1 LSAKFRRSIALVFVL
16 SALVAMQ
23 DRASVAAGGADIP
36 SDRAAVE
43 HALNR
48 LSFGP
53 TPGQVEEV
61 QRLGLARWIDQQLN
75 PASIDDSAVQ
85 SRLTPLPDPPA
96 VDRRAARNLSEQ
108 ERMEMQRRARQA
120 TRQSVQA
127 LAAQKITRAVYSDR
141 QLEEVL
147 VDFWF
152 NHFNVFAGKGRTAA
166 YIPDYERE
174 AIRPHIWGSFR
185 ELLGATAE
193 SPAML
198 FYLDNWL
205 SADPKAAEQLQQVNN
220 RRRARLGGAGN
231 AGNNRPPQQQQQ
243 GARRNGLNE
252 NYARELMELHTLGV
266 DGGYTQQD
274 IIEVAR
280 AFTGWTLADP
290 QQGAFR
296 FAPQLHDRGE
306 KKVLGH
312 TIRAGGGMEDG
323 ERVLD
328 IVAEHP
334 STAKHIATKLVRRF
348 VSDEPPPALVT
359 KVAETFTRTK
369 GNLREVVRTL
379 VTAPE
384 FYAAEYRRVKVKT
397 PLEFVV
403 SGVRATG
410 REVREPRQLL
420 QALQQLGMGP
430 YQCQPPTGYDD
441 TAETWVSAG
450 ALVTRMNI
458 AQQLTPQRAAQ
469 IGGPEFQRR

>member
-1 LSAKFRRSIALVFVL
+1 VFALT
-16 SALVAMQ
+16 ALMTMQ
-23 DRASVAAGGADIP
+23 NRASVAVGAADIP
-36 SDRAAVE
+36 GDRAAVE

-53 TPGQVEEV
+53 TPGQVDEV

-75 PASIDDSAVQ
+75 PSSIDDSAVE
-85 SRLTPLPDPPA
+85 SRLTPLPDRPRD
-96 VDRRAARNLSEQ
+96 VNRGAARNMSEQ
-108 ERMEMQRRARQA
+108 ERMEMQRRARQYG
-120 TRQSVQA
+120 RQSVQA

-152 NHFNVFAGKGRTAA
+152 NHFNVFAGKGRTSL
-166 YIPDYERE
+166 YIPDYERD

-185 ELLGATAE
+185 ELLGATAK

-205 SADPKAAEQLQQVNN
+205 SADPKAAEQLQQLNN
-220 RRRARLGGAGN
+220 RRRARFGG

-243 GARRNGLNE
+243 QGPRRNGLNE

-280 AFTGWTLADP
+280 AFTGWTLSNP
-290 QQGAFR
+290 QEGDFR

-312 TIRAGGGMEDG
+312 TIRAGGGLEDG

-334 STAKHIATKLVRRF
+334 STARHIATKLVRRF
-348 VSDEPPPALVT
+348 VSDEPPPALVN
-359 KVAETFTRTK
+359 KVAATFTNTK

-379 VTAPE
+379 VTSPE
-384 FYAAEYRRVKVKT
+384 FYAAEHRGAKVKT

-403 SGVRATG
+403 SSVRATG

-420 QALQQLGMGP
+420 QALQQLGMAP

-469 IGGPEFQRR
+469 IGGPDFQRR